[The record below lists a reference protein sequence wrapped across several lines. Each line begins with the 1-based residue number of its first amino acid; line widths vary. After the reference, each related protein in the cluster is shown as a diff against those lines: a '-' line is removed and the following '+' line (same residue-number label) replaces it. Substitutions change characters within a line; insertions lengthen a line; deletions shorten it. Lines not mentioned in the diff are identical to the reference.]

1 MTEEIPEYLRR
12 EGEYKGKKNDAEIQM
27 LGRGGRNRYWTRGEE
42 RRCRMCCEE
51 RRTVEHM
58 RNGRSDMRE
67 MEGKERGEILNEDGR
82 G

>member
-1 MTEEIPEYLRR
+1 
-12 EGEYKGKKNDAEIQM
+12 
-27 LGRGGRNRYWTRGEE
+27 
-42 RRCRMCCEE
+42 MCCEE